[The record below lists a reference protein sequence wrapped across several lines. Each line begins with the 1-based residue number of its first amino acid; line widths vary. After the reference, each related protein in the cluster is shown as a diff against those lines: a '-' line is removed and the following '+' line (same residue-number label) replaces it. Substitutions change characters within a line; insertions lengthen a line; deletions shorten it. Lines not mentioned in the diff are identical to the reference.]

1 MGGVNIVMEIRLSR
15 NFVLSEFTRSV
26 TAAKLGIPNTPTPE
40 DIARLKQL
48 CVSTLQPIRDAWGS
62 GLKVTSGFRG
72 FRLNKAVGGS
82 DTGVHP
88 LGWAADIVPAN
99 GRIKEFKA
107 FVKFLLKKGHIPFD
121 QCIDEKKGK
130 SEWVHIGFANRK
142 GLQRKQFLVQHR

>member
-1 MGGVNIVMEIRLSR
+1 MEIRLSR
-15 NFVLSEFTRSV
+15 NFSLSEFTRSA
-26 TAAKLGIPNTPTPE
+26 TAEKLGISNTPSPE

-62 GLKVTSGFRG
+62 GLKVTSGFRSL
-72 FRLNKAVGGS
+72 RLNKAVGGS

-99 GRIKEFKA
+99 GKIKEFKA
-107 FVKFLLKKGHIPFD
+107 FVKFLLRKGHIPFD

-130 SEWVHIGFANRK
+130 SEWVHISYANYRGIQRRQFIIIRK
-142 GLQRKQFLVQHR
+142 

>member
-1 MGGVNIVMEIRLSR
+1 MGIRLSK
-15 NFVLSEFTRSV
+15 NFLLSEFTRST
-26 TAAKLGIPNTPTPE
+26 TAAKLGIPNTPSQE

-48 CVSTLQPIRDAWGS
+48 CTKTLQPIRDAWGS
-62 GLKVTSGFRG
+62 ALNVTSGFRG

-99 GRIKEFKA
+99 GKIKEFKA

-130 SEWVHIGFANRK
+130 SEWVHLGYANRK